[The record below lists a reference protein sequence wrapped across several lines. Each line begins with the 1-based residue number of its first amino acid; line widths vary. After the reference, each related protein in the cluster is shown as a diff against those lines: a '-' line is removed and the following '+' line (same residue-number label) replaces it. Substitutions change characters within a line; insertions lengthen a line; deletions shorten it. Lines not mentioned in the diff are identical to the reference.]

1 MSAILAAFLNA
12 GIAGAGVT
20 VAVWLALW
28 LSPRRA
34 INAATRYAVWWIT
47 LLIVAALPLFF
58 LPQQETPAPPIVS
71 TTPAPIGNFTA
82 LKVEA
87 PLVSSL
93 GSTSTVEVTP
103 APVPVPARDPFFPI
117 SINAGAWP
125 ARIFGLWGIV
135 TLFMLLRLC

>member
-58 LPQQETPAPPIVS
+58 LPQQETPAPVIVS
-71 TTPAPIGNFTA
+71 TAPAPIGNVIA
-82 LKVEA
+82 LKAEA

-93 GSTSTVEVTP
+93 ASPVEVTP
-103 APVPVPARDPFFPI
+103 APVVPAREPFFPI
-117 SINAGAWP
+117 SISAGAWP
-125 ARIFGLWGIV
+125 ARIFGLWGMV
-135 TLFMLLRLC
+135 TLFML